1 MHLCIGHGDQVNVRV
16 GGGYMKVEE
25 FMAQYS
31 EIESSRFSKNDTI
44 IRMRNKIQLQSI
56 ASKLASEKREL
67 SPI

>member
-1 MHLCIGHGDQVNVRV
+1 
-16 GGGYMKVEE
+16 MKVEE

-31 EIESSRFSKNDTI
+31 EIESSKFSKNDAI
-44 IRMRNKIQLQSI
+44 IRMRNKIQLQAI